1 MTLLLAFL
9 FGMGITAFVSFI
21 YSAWQRKEVEQRL
34 YGIIHGSPIP
44 TFVIKKDHKVIYW
57 NDALEKLSG
66 IKSSDIMG
74 TDQHWRAFYNARR
87 PCMADLIVDEIIE
100 SVPNWYSGKYNKSS
114 LLEKTYVA
122 TDFFPDLGEKG
133 RWLRFTASAIKDSL
147 GNLYGAIETLE
158 DITEQKIA
166 EEELMRIKTLES
178 IGRFATGVAEDFDSL
193 MSAVLRNIFLA
204 KLSAADEDK
213 ILEEGLETAERAGL
227 QAKELA
233 HQLITFAKGGYP
245 VLKLESINE
254 LLDEVASQIPIPGI
268 ECTVDVPEG
277 LWPVEIDSVQIK
289 RVIGYMVQ
297 NAIEAMP
304 QGGSIHLTA
313 RNVEITDKDK
323 GNLKKGNYLKL
334 SIRDSGVGIKP
345 ENLSRIFDPYFTT
358 KKTSGRKGLGLG
370 LSLCYSIM
378 RNHRGF
384 ITVESEPDRGT
395 TFNLFIPAP
404 SKSGHAVMEI
414 K

>member
-1 MTLLLAFL
+1 MSLLIAFL
-9 FGMGITAFVSFI
+9 FGMGITAFVAFI

-44 TFVIKKDHKVIYW
+44 TFVIKKDHRIIYW
-57 NDALEKLSG
+57 NDALERLSG
-66 IKSSDIMG
+66 IKSKDIMG
-74 TDQHWRAFYNARR
+74 TDQHWRAFYNAKR
-87 PCMADLIVDEIIE
+87 PCMADLIVDETLE
-100 SVPNWYSGKYNKSS
+100 SVPNWYSGKYSKSS

-122 TDFFPDLGEKG
+122 TDFFPDLGDNG
-133 RWLRFTASAIKDSL
+133 RWLRFTASAIKDSI

-158 DITEQKIA
+158 DLTEQKIA
-166 EEELMRIKTLES
+166 EEELMRIKNLES
-178 IGRFATGVAEDFDSL
+178 MGRFAGGVAKDFDSL

-245 VLKLESINE
+245 SLKLESING
-254 LLDEVASQIPIPGI
+254 LLNEIACQIDAPGI
-268 ECTVDVPEG
+268 ECKVDVAG
-277 LWPVEIDSVQIK
+277 DLWPVEIDSAQIK
-289 RVIGYMVQ
+289 KVIGNMVQ
-297 NAIEAMP
+297 NAVEAMP
-304 QGGSIHLTA
+304 EGGSIRLRA
-313 RNVEITDKDK
+313 ENINITDKDR
-323 GNLKKGNYLKL
+323 GNVKKGNYLKI
-334 SIRDSGVGIKP
+334 SIRDSGCGIEP

-378 RNHRGF
+378 KNHNGS
-384 ITVESEPDRGT
+384 ITVESEPDKGT
-395 TFNLFIPAP
+395 TFNILIPVP
-404 SKSGHAVMEI
+404 SAYPNI
-414 K
+414 

>member
-1 MTLLLAFL
+1 MSLLIAFL
-9 FGMGITAFVSFI
+9 FGMGITAFVAFI

-44 TFVIKKDHKVIYW
+44 TFVIKKDHRVIYW

-66 IKSSDIMG
+66 IKAGDILNS
-74 TDQHWRAFYNARR
+74 DQHWRAFYKSKR
-87 PCMADLIVDEIIE
+87 PCMADLIVDETLE
-100 SVPNWYSGKYNKSS
+100 TVPNWYSGKYSKSS

-122 TDFFPDLGEKG
+122 TDFFQDLGESG
-133 RWLRFTASAIKDSL
+133 RWLRFTASAIKDSI

-158 DITEQKIA
+158 DITEQRLA
-166 EEELMRIKTLES
+166 EEELVRIKTLES
-178 IGRFATGVAEDFDSL
+178 MGRFAGGVAKDFDSL

-245 VLKLESINE
+245 SLKLDSING
-254 LLDEVASQIPIPGI
+254 LLDEIVGQIDAPGI
-268 ECTVDVPEG
+268 DCSVSVDDD
-277 LWPVEIDSVQIK
+277 LWSVEIDSAQIK
-289 RVIGYMVQ
+289 RVIGNMIQ
-297 NAIEAMP
+297 NSIDAMP
-304 QGGSIHLTA
+304 EGGSIHVRA
-313 RNVEITDKDK
+313 ENISITDKNR
-323 GNLKKGNYLKL
+323 GNLKKGNYLKI
-334 SIRDSGVGIKP
+334 SIRDSGCGIRP
-345 ENLSRIFDPYFTT
+345 ETLSRIFDPYFTT

-378 RNHRGF
+378 KNHNGS
-384 ITVESEPDRGT
+384 ITVESEPCKGT
-395 TFNLFIPAP
+395 TFNILIPAP
-404 SKSGHAVMEI
+404 SAYPNL
-414 K
+414 

>member
-1 MTLLLAFL
+1 MSLLIAFL
-9 FGMGITAFVSFI
+9 FGMGITAFVAFI

-44 TFVIKKDHKVIYW
+44 TFVIRKDHTIIYW
-57 NDALEKLSG
+57 NDALEKLSN
-66 IKSSDIMG
+66 IKAKDIMG
-74 TDQHWRAFYNARR
+74 TDQHWRAFYNAKR
-87 PCMADLIVDEIIE
+87 PCMADLIVDETLE
-100 SVPNWYSGKYNKSS
+100 SVPNWYSGKYSKSS

-122 TDFFPDLGEKG
+122 TDFFPDLGENG
-133 RWLRFTASAIKDSL
+133 RWLRFTASAIKDSM

-158 DITEQKIA
+158 DITEQKFA
-166 EEELMRIKTLES
+166 EEELMRIKNLES
-178 IGRFATGVAEDFDSL
+178 MGRFAGSVAQDFDSL

-213 ILEEGLETAERAGL
+213 ILEEGLATAERASL

-245 VLKLESINE
+245 FLKLENINS
-254 LLDEVASQIPIPGI
+254 LLEDIPRQIGSPGI
-268 ECTVDVPEG
+268 ECTVTIADG
-277 LWPVEIDSVQIK
+277 LEPVEIDAAQIK
-289 RVIGYMVQ
+289 RVISHMVQ

-304 QGGSIHLTA
+304 QGGSIHLEA
-313 RNVEITDKDK
+313 ENVSINEKNK
-323 GNLKKGNYLKL
+323 SKVKKGNYLKI
-334 SIRDSGVGIKP
+334 SIRDTGCGIEP

-378 RNHRGF
+378 KNHNGS
-384 ITVESEPDRGT
+384 IVVESEPGKGT
-395 TFNLFIPAP
+395 TFSLFIPVP
-404 SKSGHAVMEI
+404 SVYPNV
-414 K
+414 

>member
-1 MTLLLAFL
+1 MSLLIAFL

-21 YSAWQRKEVEQRL
+21 YSAWQRKEIEQRL

-44 TFVIKKDHKVIYW
+44 TFVIKKDHRVIYW
-57 NDALEKLSG
+57 NDALEKLSS
-66 IKSSDIMG
+66 INSREIMG
-74 TDQHWRAFYNARR
+74 TDQHWRAFYKSRR
-87 PCMADLIVDEIIE
+87 PCMADLIVDETLE
-100 SVPNWYSGKYNKSS
+100 SMPNWYSGKYSKSS

-133 RWLRFTASAIKDSL
+133 KWLRFTASAIKDSM

-158 DITEQKIA
+158 DITEQKLA
-166 EEELMRIKTLES
+166 EEELTRIKTLES
-178 IGRFATGVAEDFDSL
+178 MGRFAGGVAQDFDSL

-245 VLKLESINE
+245 FLRLETING
-254 LLDEVASQIPIPGI
+254 LLDDISRQIDAPGI
-268 ECTVDVPEG
+268 DCTVSVPDD
-277 LWPVEIDSVQIK
+277 LWPVEIDSAQIK
-289 RVIGYMVQ
+289 KVIGNIVQ
-297 NAIEAMP
+297 NAVEAMP
-304 QGGSIHLTA
+304 QGGSIHLSA
-313 RNVEITDKDK
+313 ENRHITEKDRI
-323 GNLKKGNYLKL
+323 NIKKGSYLKI
-334 SIRDSGVGIKP
+334 SIRDSGHGIKP

-378 RNHRGF
+378 KNHNGS
-384 ITVESEPDRGT
+384 ITVESEPGRGT
-395 TFNLFIPAP
+395 AFHIFIPAP
-404 SKSGHAVMEI
+404 SAYPNL
-414 K
+414 

>member
-1 MTLLLAFL
+1 MSLLMAFL

-21 YSAWQRKEVEQRL
+21 YSAWQRKEIEQRL

-44 TFVIKKDHKVIYW
+44 SFVIKKDHKVIYW

-66 IKSSDIMG
+66 IKSRDIMG
-74 TDQHWRAFYNARR
+74 TDEHWRAFYKSQR
-87 PCMADLIVDEIIE
+87 PCMADLIVDETLE
-100 SVPNWYSGKYNKSS
+100 SVPNWYSGKFSKSS

-122 TDFFPDLGEKG
+122 TDFFPDLGEGG
-133 RWLRFTASAIKDSL
+133 RWLRFTASAIKDSM
-147 GNLYGAIETLE
+147 GNMFGAIETLE
-158 DITEQKIA
+158 DITEQRLA

-178 IGRFATGVAEDFDSL
+178 MGQFAGEVARDFDSL

-213 ILEEGLETAERAGL
+213 ILEEGLATAERASL

-245 VLKLESINE
+245 FLKLESVNGLLNE
-254 LLDEVASQIPIPGI
+254 IAGEVNAPGI
-268 ECTVDVPEG
+268 RCDVSVREG
-277 LWPVEIDSVQIK
+277 LWPVEIDSGQIK
-289 RVIGYMVQ
+289 RVIGNMVQ

-304 QGGSIHLTA
+304 EGGTIHLSA
-313 RNVEITDKDK
+313 ENKRITEKDRSK
-323 GNLKKGNYLKL
+323 IKTGSYLKI
-334 SIRDSGVGIKP
+334 SIRDSGHGIKS
-345 ENLSRIFDPYFTT
+345 EHLSRIFDPYFTT

-378 RNHRGF
+378 KNHNGF
-384 ITVESEPDRGT
+384 ITVESEPDKGT
-395 TFNLFIPAP
+395 AFHIFIPAP
-404 SKSGHAVMEI
+404 SEYPNL
-414 K
+414 